1 MGRVSRL
8 WRRLGLTQ
16 PLIRIWSEEDPDFA
30 MNDHEIKSITINRG
44 SANSV
49 IGQQDHTMEV
59 NTIASRGSRTDRPLH
74 CDLTTYGANRLA
86 DLTGADPSIIKPR
99 YFGRIGRQ
107 TIDDKGGIWDPSK
120 WHTNVFC
127 SKWQSQ
133 LENSDRVGNQI
144 SGNTV
149 MYLFDHFM
157 NPEYSNLPYLPT
169 AEFPSPESHYGVMQN
184 DYDLSTAKIT
194 YSDFARKY
202 FDDPGF
208 YVQNTRAGADRV
220 LTLAYR
226 WSVALARLDYQVP
239 ITRSQA
245 ISPATW
251 EQPNENRPRNHRVI
265 WKDSNGHRSAMTGYD
280 VNDVRVPLVDH
291 DIGHIRFYDDYQPLH
306 LNYLSYG
313 AERVDSG
320 YRLPSVTIDLIRLI
334 DSPLPAHRAQARQL
348 LGLEMGDPVFLGGD
362 WYVNTQGV
370 SFASGITEKI
380 TGDRWDLELS
390 LTPSI
395 ATVGEWSPDIAP
407 MTWEAARIPWNSGNW
422 PWNG

>member
-1 MGRVSRL
+1 MGKVSRL
-8 WRRLGLTQ
+8 WKKLGLTQ
-16 PLIRIWSEEDPDFA
+16 PLISIWSEADPDFA
-30 MNDHEIKSITINRG
+30 MNDHDITSITINRG
-44 SANSV
+44 GSNSV
-49 IGQQDHTMEV
+49 IGLQDHTMEV

-74 CDLTTYGANRLA
+74 CDLTTYGANRIS
-86 DLTGADPSIIKPR
+86 DLTAANPDIIKPR

-107 TIDDKGGIWDPSK
+107 TIEDLGGIWDPSK
-120 WHTNVFC
+120 WHTNVYC

-157 NPEYSNLPYLPT
+157 NPEYSNLPYLPK
-169 AEFPSPESHYGVMQN
+169 AEFPAPEANYGVMIN
-184 DYDLSTAKIT
+184 DYDLGTAKIT
-194 YSDFARKY
+194 YSEFARKY

-226 WSVALARLDYQVP
+226 WSVAMSRLEYQIP

-280 VNDVRVPLVDH
+280 VNDVRIPLVDH
-291 DIGHIRFYDDYQPLH
+291 DMGHIRFYDDYQPLH

-320 YRLPSVTIDLIRLI
+320 YRLPSITIDLLRLI
-334 DSPLPAHRAQARQL
+334 TSSEPSHRVQARQL

-370 SFASGITEKI
+370 SFASGIVEKI
-380 TGDRWDLELS
+380 TPDRWDLELS

-407 MTWEAARIPWNSGNW
+407 MTWEAARIPWNSANW